1 MLGLEILGGILLVAA
16 VFAVARHFRQ
26 EKIECGPLHPC
37 LGGSSK
43 RNQKSAAA

>member
-1 MLGLEILGGILLVAA
+1 MFAITILGSILLVGA
-16 VFAVARHFRQ
+16 VFAVVRHFRQ

-43 RNQKSAAA
+43 QNQKSAA